1 MDFFFFQTSSRAIPF
16 SRVRLLLARAR
27 TAQRAAMVL
36 VDNDAFLTELTR
48 MFERTRERGT
58 VSTTMKHGKV
68 YDRPRPKSVRKLER
82 ATAAEAMANDP
93 SWGVIVRASDGKKKV
108 STFVSKTAGEAFG
121 KSLQTVQLA
130 YIDGLMKKA
139 KKRTPKAK
147 KPKATNAAG
156 AAGAGAATANAP
168 APTPTPPAPTTA
180 PKAAAGSKAKS
191 KSKKGGKK
199 K

>member
-1 MDFFFFQTSSRAIPF
+1 
-16 SRVRLLLARAR
+16 
-27 TAQRAAMVL
+27 MVL

-68 YDRPRPKSVRKLER
+68 YDRPRPKAVRKLER
-82 ATAAEAMANDP
+82 AKTAEEVANDP
-93 SWGVIVRASDGKKKV
+93 SYGVIVRASDGKKKV

-121 KSLQTVQLA
+121 KSLQTIQLA
-130 YIDGLMKKA
+130 YIDGLMKKP

-147 KPKATNAAG
+147 KPKTTLASAAAPATSG
-156 AAGAGAATANAP
+156 ANA
-168 APTPTPPAPTTA
+168 TTTKTTTTA
-180 PKAAAGSKAKS
+180 TSSATS
-191 KSKKGGKK
+191 KSKKAKKAKK

>member
-27 TAQRAAMVL
+27 TAERAAMVL

-121 KSLQTVQLA
+121 KSLQTIQLA

-147 KPKATNAAG
+147 KPKATIAAG

-168 APTPTPPAPTTA
+168 APTSAPA

>member
-1 MDFFFFQTSSRAIPF
+1 
-16 SRVRLLLARAR
+16 
-27 TAQRAAMVL
+27 MVL

-121 KSLQTVQLA
+121 KSLQTIQLA
-130 YIDGLMKKA
+130 YIAALMNKA

-147 KPKATNAAG
+147 QPKATNAAG
-156 AAGAGAATANAP
+156 AAGAATAHAP
-168 APTPTPPAPTTA
+168 APPPAPTTT
-180 PKAAAGSKAKS
+180 PPPNPAAGSTPNSQPPTPAKNN
-191 KSKKGGKK
+191 
-199 K
+199 

>member
-1 MDFFFFQTSSRAIPF
+1 M
-16 SRVRLLLARAR
+16 
-27 TAQRAAMVL
+27 
-36 VDNDAFLTELTR
+36 
-48 MFERTRERGT
+48 
-58 VSTTMKHGKV
+58 
-68 YDRPRPKSVRKLER
+68 RKLER

-121 KSLQTVQLA
+121 KSLQTIQLA

-147 KPKATNAAG
+147 KPKATIAAG

-168 APTPTPPAPTTA
+168 APTSAPA

>member
-121 KSLQTVQLA
+121 KSLQTIQLA

-156 AAGAGAATANAP
+156 AAGAATANAP
-168 APTPTPPAPTTA
+168 APTPAPTPTPA

>member
-1 MDFFFFQTSSRAIPF
+1 
-16 SRVRLLLARAR
+16 
-27 TAQRAAMVL
+27 
-36 VDNDAFLTELTR
+36 
-48 MFERTRERGT
+48 
-58 VSTTMKHGKV
+58 MKHGKV

-121 KSLQTVQLA
+121 KSLQTIQLA

-156 AAGAGAATANAP
+156 AAGASAATANAP
-168 APTPTPPAPTTA
+168 APTPAPTPTSA